1 MGNPDHFFHDRLTLT
16 STAALRICPVNGV
29 QLRASA
35 EETAMTR
42 IAAAAFAAFAL
53 SATAAL
59 SQAPAP
65 ATPPTPTVVR
75 GTVTA
80 MTDTSLT
87 VKTDKGPQ
95 TVNLTPSW
103 SVALT
108 KAVAI
113 DAIQPGSFIGTTE
126 MPSKDGSSGRS
137 LEVHVFPPGV
147 KMGAGHYGWDL
158 RPGSMMTNGD
168 VATVV
173 AGKKGSRELDVSYP
187 NGQRHITVP
196 ANVPV
201 VQIGPGKRE
210 MVKVGT
216 PVVMVVGKTPNVL
229 VAGSVSVGE
238 IGA

>member
-1 MGNPDHFFHDRLTLT
+1 M
-16 STAALRICPVNGV
+16 I
-29 QLRASA
+29 
-35 EETAMTR
+35 R
-42 IAAAAFAAFAL
+42 IAASAL
-53 SATAAL
+53 TALAVTATAAL
-59 SQAPAP
+59 AQAPAP
-65 ATPPTPTVVR
+65 AAPPTPTVVR

-80 MTDTSLT
+80 MTETSLT

-95 TVNLTPSW
+95 TVALAPSW
-103 SVALT
+103 SVAMT

-126 MPSKDGSSGRS
+126 MPNKDGSTGKS

-158 RPGSMMTNGD
+158 KPGSMMTNGD

-187 NGQRHITVP
+187 TGQRHITVP

-201 VQIGPGKRE
+201 VQITPGKRE
-210 MVKVGT
+210 MLKVGT
-216 PVVMVVGKTPNVL
+216 PVFMVVGKTPNGFVTN
-229 VAGSVSVGE
+229 SVSVGE
-238 IGA
+238 NGAKPPM